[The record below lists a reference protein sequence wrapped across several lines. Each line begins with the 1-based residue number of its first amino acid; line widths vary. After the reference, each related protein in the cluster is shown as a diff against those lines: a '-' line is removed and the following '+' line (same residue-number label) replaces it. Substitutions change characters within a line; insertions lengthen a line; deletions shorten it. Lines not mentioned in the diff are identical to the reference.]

1 MADGKIEIE
10 TGINEKGL
18 LTGLEKIKQHLKQV
32 GDGSLTKGIANLG
45 LAFSGVAGA
54 AKTVTDAVSGTVK
67 ALDECAEA
75 YRVQEKAELALQK
88 AADNNPYLNGE
99 GVARLKDYAG
109 ELQAISNYGDEG
121 TIDVMAQ
128 LAATGRSEAEIMK
141 IIGAAAD
148 YAAAKHIDLASAAQT
163 LNATYSGM
171 AGTVGRQI
179 DDIKNLTDEQLKNG
193 EAIDVIAEKYKGFA
207 ETAADTTTQL
217 ANAWGDFKENI
228 GRGWDEI
235 TEPAKKALI
244 GLLTDFNTAQAKINA
259 LKDANAAAATG
270 AETAAQALLRLEA
283 ADAKLKEM
291 YNTKGVIDLGKNLG
305 KVANNDL
312 YNKQLKE
319 QLNIVAQLRSRYGE
333 LADAEEQAAEEAK
346 KRAEEEAALAEQEEA
361 AKKYTDYI
369 NESNKALEESVQAIK
384 AKAEA
389 TGEEIDAVE
398 MYNAYLTSYI
408 NLLAKSNGMV
418 TADNEAA
425 KERVRLMGEWRDK
438 MKEAETEQQ
447 TLIDQQKKLADA
459 ASIVSSIS
467 GKTDDTFL
475 QMKKKAADLYEQ
487 YVKITKTSESLIA
500 KSQENNLFQFSK
512 EELQDDIT
520 EQMGELGVTISNLF
534 SDIGKTSGQ
543 RLSDDFIASV
553 DAINDKYKDINL
565 FRNALLQNSDMRN
578 FLNIDLMSDVFEDRT
593 KEQIEELSA
602 AKKEFLS
609 SIVAAAGADDDRGLS
624 LFEKTTNAYEDRVK
638 TINELKKQLEAAADG
653 IHMTEE
659 EIQAAQDALDDAL
672 TNANRDM
679 WHSYMEDAQ
688 YYTEQITGIVNQFF
702 DLLIEGARKEK
713 EATLAELAD
722 KYDKGLIGEKE
733 YENGV
738 KEAKKKAADDE
749 YAFRMV
755 QWHMSM
761 LTAAANIAEGVTKAI
776 AEGGIAGVIIG
787 SLVAASGAL
796 QIATIAASKP
806 IKQSFATGGY
816 VGGMVGAS
824 MGSDNTS
831 ITARTGEL
839 VVNAAQQRRM
849 WELLNG
855 AAAGSG
861 GGMNVTVNNTQAG
874 RVRTDVQQ
882 TNNGLFINILDKHIN
897 KGFKDGSYDAGFAGM
912 QTRQQGVTL
921 L

>member
-99 GVARLKDYAG
+99 GVARLKEYAG
-109 ELQAISNYGDEG
+109 ELQGISNYGDEG

-193 EAIDVIAEKYKGFA
+193 EAIDVIAAKYKGFA

-244 GLLTDFNTAQAKINA
+244 GLLTDFNEAAAKTNA

-305 KVANNDL
+305 KVADNDL

-319 QLNIVAQLRSRYGE
+319 QLNIVAQLRSRYRE

-346 KRAEEEAALAEQEEA
+346 QRAEEEAALAEQEEA
-361 AKKYTDYI
+361 AKKYTDYVT
-369 NESNKALEESVQAIK
+369 ESNKALEESVQAIK

-389 TGEEIDAVE
+389 TGEEVDAVE
-398 MYNAYLTSYI
+398 MYNAYLNNYI

-438 MKEAETEQQ
+438 MKETETEQQ
-447 TLIDQQKKLADA
+447 TLIDQQKTLADVA
-459 ASIVSSIS
+459 TMTAKLRLSSSEELKSNLSDIDDQIKKLDELAKKATS
-467 GKTDDTFL
+467 AEQKKTYDDMAVTLDALKRQLLDDTL
-475 QMKKKAADLYEQ
+475 QQYLYNPPMDAWETYAKKL
-487 YVKITKTSESLIA
+487 
-500 KSQENNLFQFSK
+500 
-512 EELQDDIT
+512 
-520 EQMGELGVTISNLF
+520 
-534 SDIGKTSGQ
+534 
-543 RLSDDFIASV
+543 
-553 DAINDKYKDINL
+553 
-565 FRNALLQNSDMRN
+565 
-578 FLNIDLMSDVFEDRT
+578 
-593 KEQIEELSA
+593 EQIEEIKNSLITKEQTLTA
-602 AKKEFLS
+602 EQTARFIQAREGVKNELADYVQLDLMKKKDSLTDE
-609 SIVAAAGADDDRGLS
+609 DRGLTS
-624 LFEKTTNAYEDRVK
+624 FEKTTKAYYERIEAIEKVREELEK
-638 TINELKKQLEAAADG
+638 ANELQLISDKELKDAEEALN
-653 IHMTEE
+653 
-659 EIQAAQDALDDAL
+659 QAAI
-672 TNANRDM
+672 NANRDM

-702 DLLIEGARKEK
+702 DLLIEGARREK

-733 YENGV
+733 YEDGV

-776 AEGGIAGVIIG
+776 AEGGPAGIIMG
-787 SLVAASGAL
+787 ALVAASGAL

-882 TNNGLFINILDKHIN
+882 TNNGLFITILDKHIN